1 VSVLAA
7 GAPAPSFRLV
17 KGDFEEF
24 TEQDLL
30 GKGTILVFYPF
41 AFSPVCTDQLTLYEP
56 LLAELRAKDVELYGV
71 SCDAAWSQSAFREKL
86 GVSSEQLS
94 DFEPKGAASEAFGVR
109 HPGGFSQRAL
119 VMIDSDG
126 VIRWSF
132 EAASPGEL
140 PSPDLLRE
148 GIGAAFGLALGA

>member
-1 VSVLAA
+1 MVLAP
-7 GAPAPSFRLV
+7 GTPAPHFRLV

-24 TEQDLL
+24 TEKDLS
-30 GKGTILVFYPF
+30 GHGTVLVFYPF
-41 AFSPVCTDQLTLYEP
+41 AFSPVCTDQLQLYEP
-56 LLAELRAKDVELYGV
+56 LLGELRAKDVELYGV

-126 VIRWSF
+126 VIRWSY
-132 EAASPGEL
+132 EAPSPGEL